1 MKNNIKIKNTIS
13 EKKDCC
19 NDPSIRYENGYAV
32 CQNCGEVVDQLF
44 TSHERRAYNNEEK
57 ENRICNEPT
66 WRDFGPR
73 TDLSKYKSDY
83 KGTGFNSRKRELYSR
98 LSKIHRSLISGLE
111 RNLWEAKPKLKY
123 ISTRLCVPQHI
134 SDTAWRIYTKVAK
147 DRLTIGRSIEGF
159 VAAALYAAIRIHEF
173 PKLLDD
179 ITEVTLASRHTII
192 HSLGYIIREVLPIL
206 GLKYAPITAEQL
218 IFYFGNKLELP
229 TRIQVK
235 ASELYNCARQN
246 GLSVSGKDPKGL
258 AASLIYLAARESEH
272 KKTQAE
278 VALIAKTNEVTLR
291 SRIKDLKRCVEIV
304 EYPLSNNNNSLVAN

>member
-1 MKNNIKIKNTIS
+1 MKNNKKIIDKFS
-13 EKKDCC
+13 DRKDCC
-19 NDPSIRYENGYAV
+19 NDPSVTFQNGYAV

-44 TSHERRAYNNEEK
+44 SAHERRAYNNEEK

-73 TDLSKYKSDY
+73 TDLSKYQSDY
-83 KGTGFNSRKRELYSR
+83 KGSGFNSRKRELYSR

-111 RNLWEAKPKLKY
+111 RNLWEAKPKMKY
-123 ISTRLCVPQHI
+123 ISTRLCVPQYV

-147 DRLTIGRSIEGF
+147 DRLTVGRSIDGF

-179 ITEVTLASRHTII
+179 ITEATLASRHTIV
-192 HSLGYIIREVLPIL
+192 HSLGFIIREVLPKL
-206 GLKYAPITAEQL
+206 RLKYAPITAEQL

-229 TRIQVK
+229 TQIQVR
-235 ASELYNCARQN
+235 ANELYACARQN

-258 AASLIYLAARESEH
+258 AASLIYLAARESEY

-278 VALIAKTNEVTLR
+278 VALVAKTNEVTLR
-291 SRIKDLKRCVEIV
+291 SRIKDLKNCVGIV
-304 EYPLSNNNNSLVAN
+304 EFPISSNNSLVAN